1 MFNIFQKQYIFVYR
15 ALMEHAQFSDTEIEI
30 RHLRDH
36 YELLKEKAGD
46 TDKTGL
52 AIEFEVSDCFLIYLY
67 FVQLIY
73 VY

>member
-1 MFNIFQKQYIFVYR
+1 
-15 ALMEHAQFSDTEIEI
+15 MEHAQFSDTEIEI

-52 AIEFEVSDCFLIYLY
+52 AIEFEVSDCFLIYFSLCS
-67 FVQLIY
+67 
-73 VY
+73 